1 MTVDMSD
8 SSDNSSDNNSDSENE
23 RYLLKIANLILH
35 STTVL
40 TRVEKAPSTDQRV
53 THNQIQ

>member
-23 RYLLKIANLILH
+23 RFVKFEGLIFEN
-35 STTVL
+35 
-40 TRVEKAPSTDQRV
+40 TRLQF
-53 THNQIQ
+53 

>member
-23 RYLLKIANLILH
+23 RYFFKIANLILH
-35 STTVL
+35 LTTVL
-40 TRVEKAPSTDQRV
+40 TRVEKALNMDQRV